1 MTAAEGRSLVSEPD
15 RGGGRDPAQ
24 DPLAGM
30 HPDLRRGRL
39 SARPGPLLQ
48 AVPPQG
54 VSLLGLDGRR
64 DGLLLVP
71 PLAAGEAAPLLVLLH
86 GAGGAA
92 AGMLRLLEPQARE
105 AGIALLVPESRKVTW
120 DVIMGEFGPDVAFL
134 GAALSHAFAL
144 LPVDA
149 ARLAIGGFS
158 DGASYALTLGLG
170 NGDLFGWVLAFSPGF
185 AAPPATIGRPQIF
198 VSHGTADDVL
208 PIGHCSRRIVPRLQR
223 AGYTVRYE
231 EFEGGHKLPARIAA
245 DALDWLRAG

>member
-1 MTAAEGRSLVSEPD
+1 MSRVED
-15 RGGGRDPAQ
+15 GRDPAQ
-24 DPLAGM
+24 DPPAAM
-30 HPDLRRGRL
+30 HPDFRRGRM
-39 SARPGPLLQ
+39 SARPGPQRQ
-48 AVPPQG
+48 AAPPQG
-54 VSLLGLDGRR
+54 VSRLGLGARR

-71 PLAAGEAAPLLVLLH
+71 PQAAREAVPLLVLLH
-86 GAGGAA
+86 GAGRDA

-105 AGIALLVPESRKVTW
+105 ADIALLVPESRKVTW
-120 DVIMGEFGPDVAFL
+120 DVIMGGFGPDVAFL
-134 GAALSHAFAL
+134 DAALRHAFAL

-158 DGASYALTLGLG
+158 DGVSYALTIGPA

-185 AAPPATIGRPQIF
+185 AAPPAIIGRPRIF
-198 VSHGTADDVL
+198 ISHGTEDNVL
-208 PIGHCSRRIVPRLQR
+208 PIRDCSRRIVPRLQR

>member
-1 MTAAEGRSLVSEPD
+1 MSRVE
-15 RGGGRDPAQ
+15 GGRDPAQ
-24 DPLAGM
+24 DPQAAM
-30 HPDLRRGRL
+30 HPDFRRGRL
-39 SARPGPLLQ
+39 SARHGPQPQ
-48 AVPPQG
+48 AALPQG
-54 VSLLGLDGRR
+54 VSRLGLGEQR

-71 PLAAGEAAPLLVLLH
+71 PQAARDAVPLLVLLH
-86 GAGGAA
+86 GAGRNA

-120 DVIMGEFGPDVAFL
+120 DVIMGGFGPDVAFL
-134 GAALSHAFAL
+134 DAALRHAFAL

-158 DGASYALTLGLG
+158 DGASYALTLGPA

-185 AAPPATIGRPQIF
+185 AAPPAIIGRPRIF
-198 VSHGTADDVL
+198 ISHGTEDNVL
-208 PIGHCSRRIVPRLQR
+208 PIGDCSRRIVPRLQR

-231 EFEGGHKLPARIAA
+231 EFEGGHKLPARIGA

>member
-1 MTAAEGRSLVSEPD
+1 MSRIE
-15 RGGGRDPAQ
+15 GGREPAQ
-24 DPLAGM
+24 DPPAGT

-39 SARPGPLLQ
+39 SARHGPQPQ
-48 AVPPQG
+48 AAPPQG
-54 VSLLGLDGRR
+54 VRRLGLDGRR

-71 PLAAGEAAPLLVLLH
+71 PLAAREAVPLLVLLLH
-86 GAGGAA
+86 GAGGDA
-92 AGMLRLLEPQARE
+92 AGMLRLLEPQARA
-105 AGIALLVPESRKVTW
+105 AGIALLVPESRKATW

-134 GAALSHAFAL
+134 DAALSHAFAL

-158 DGASYALTLGLG
+158 DGASYALTLGLA

-185 AAPPATIGRPQIF
+185 AAPPATIGRPRIF
-198 VSHGTADDVL
+198 VSHGTEDNVL

-223 AGYTVRYE
+223 AGYTVRYA

-245 DALDWLRAG
+245 DALDWLCAG